1 MKQDI
6 VDQLQAELDNL
17 QKQHRDIL
25 DKVCRENVFL
35 ELYCE

>member
-25 DKVCRENVFL
+25 DKVCRNISL
-35 ELYCE
+35 EFHLE